1 MRRCF
6 ITCASG
12 LESTAAC
19 DFVRRSSAWQSL
31 GIITTGLLLGNPLGF
46 NWLKKQCLT
55 GQEASKSLQ
64 NKLHMDKIRIDKWL
78 WAARFYKTRSLATDE
93 IGKGRVAVN
102 DQTVKASREVKVGD
116 TVKARQGDI
125 TRTVKVLAIS
135 DQRGP
140 APTAQALYEETND
153 SLELRNKISVQRRLS
168 REPALSI
175 EQGRPTKRNRR
186 DLEKAKQVGWNDRW
200 SASLDPD

>member
-1 MRRCF
+1 M
-6 ITCASG
+6 IASSIKA
-12 LESTAAC
+12 E
-19 DFVRRSSAWQSL
+19 V
-31 GIITTGLLLGNPLGF
+31 
-46 NWLKKQCLT
+46 
-55 GQEASKSLQ
+55 
-64 NKLHMDKIRIDKWL
+64 
-78 WAARFYKTRSLATDE
+78 
-93 IGKGRVAVN
+93 
-102 DQTVKASREVKVGD
+102 VKANARAANDTGSPEVQV
-116 TVKARQGDI
+116 
-125 TRTVKVLAIS
+125 AIS